1 MTGLIMLWYYII
13 TDWLFFFKFILIPNW
28 LTYTLLILNYTSSRL
43 SIENA
48 RREAVSR
55 GSWFPGGLWEVGL
68 ILHLAKWSL
77 KLPPPQKKKKE
88 AKAEFLG
95 TNCTSLINI
104 LPASPFNVFL
114 WIRLP
119 NNSYLILALRQQQM
133 STHFGWNLTSAN
145 WYSITGRQALWAHNS
160 DQTPRSSPSLL
171 AGLF

>member
-1 MTGLIMLWYYII
+1 MTWGHGRCGLVPM
-13 TDWLFFFKFILIPNW
+13 F
-28 LTYTLLILNYTSSRL
+28 
-43 SIENA
+43 A
-48 RREAVSR
+48 
-55 GSWFPGGLWEVGL
+55 
-68 ILHLAKWSL
+68 
-77 KLPPPQKKKKE
+77 PPPQKKKKKE

-145 WYSITGRQALWAHNS
+145 
-160 DQTPRSSPSLL
+160 
-171 AGLF
+171 